1 MNQTANSDGRTV
13 CHRLPSELKL
23 GLTLGVILTGVSIPG
38 TAWPALGVLG
48 CLVFA
53 GHSFA
58 ATPLRYLLRRVL
70 LFLPWIGSMAVSL
83 PLSQGFERGWE
94 LMLTIFLRGVLAFT
108 ASLWLMQVLPF
119 PQLLSTLRRLHVPL
133 VLVAILAFMERY
145 IFVIWEELDTLRTA
159 WRARSFDRAGLWF
172 RWHTLAQLLGQLLI
186 RSLTRAERIHRAM
199 LARGWTGD
207 MPWLDL
213 PQSASAAPAAP
224 VDRAG

>member
-1 MNQTANSDGRTV
+1 MNPTANPDGRTI

-23 GLTLGVILTGVSIPG
+23 GLAAGVILAGVTIPA
-38 TAWPALGVLG
+38 TSWPALGVLG

-53 GHSFA
+53 AHSFA
-58 ATPLRYLLRRVL
+58 ATPLRYLIRRVL

-83 PLSQGFERGWE
+83 PLSQGLERGWE
-94 LMLTIFLRGVLAFT
+94 LMLTIFLRGMLAFT

-119 PQLLSTLRRLHVPL
+119 PQLLRTLRRLHVPL

-145 IFVIWEELDTLRTA
+145 IFVVWEELDTLRTA
-159 WRARSFDRAGLWF
+159 WRARSFGPTGLWF

-199 LARGWTGD
+199 LARGWTGA
-207 MPWLDL
+207 MPWLDM
-213 PQSASAAPAAP
+213 PETAPAAS
-224 VDRAG
+224 VNRTG

>member
-1 MNQTANSDGRTV
+1 VNPTATPDGRTI

-23 GLTLGVILTGVSIPG
+23 GMAAGVILAGVTIPA
-38 TAWPALGVLG
+38 TSWPALGVLG

-53 GHSFA
+53 AHSFA

-83 PLSQGFERGWE
+83 PLSQGLERGWE
-94 LMLTIFLRGVLAFT
+94 LMLTIFLRGMLAFT

-119 PQLLSTLRRLHVPL
+119 PQLLRTLRRLHVPL

-145 IFVIWEELDTLRTA
+145 IFVVWEELDTLRTA
-159 WRARSFDRAGLWF
+159 WRARTFGPTGLWF

-199 LARGWTGD
+199 LARGWTGA
-207 MPWLDL
+207 MPWLDM
-213 PQSASAAPAAP
+213 PETAPTTS